1 MERLS
6 QVNVER
12 KTLQICHVLYIVV
25 YGYFI
30 LYIFSKVSYLAIA
43 VDTTF
48 YSRLICKLVQN
59 KRRLLA
65 NWPERGISLCFRC
78 QMGWSLACSQK
89 LTDPEVG
96 QNVQVK

>member
-1 MERLS
+1 M
-6 QVNVER
+6 NVER

-59 KRRLLA
+59 NRSLLA
-65 NWPERGISLCFRC
+65 IFLCFRC